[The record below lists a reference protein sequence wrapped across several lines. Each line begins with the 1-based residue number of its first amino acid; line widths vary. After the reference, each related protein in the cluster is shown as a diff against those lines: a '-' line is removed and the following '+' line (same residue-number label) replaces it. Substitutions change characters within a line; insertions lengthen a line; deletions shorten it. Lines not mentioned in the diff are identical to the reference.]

1 MKKDRKE
8 RKENEKGKTEKRC
21 EESQKEHEL
30 REREISERIN
40 DSFCICDRSLLK
52 AEAIFVSQVAVPLKK
67 CNEQSNLTVK

>member
-21 EESQKEHEL
+21 EESQKEHGL

-40 DSFCICDRSLLK
+40 DRV
-52 AEAIFVSQVAVPLKK
+52 FVFATDPYSRPKQF
-67 CNEQSNLTVK
+67 S